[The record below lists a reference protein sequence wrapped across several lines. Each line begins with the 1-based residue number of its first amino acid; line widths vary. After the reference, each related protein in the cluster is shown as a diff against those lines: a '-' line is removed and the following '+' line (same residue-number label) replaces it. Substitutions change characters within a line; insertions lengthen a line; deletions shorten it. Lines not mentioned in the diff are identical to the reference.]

1 MKVQG
6 PGNRGVG
13 QVHEPRD
20 AGGQL
25 KANEQKQAKAPEE
38 KIQVSSLS
46 KLLSDAKVQNGEV
59 KDPDKIAQLKNQL
72 EAGTFKVDTE
82 RTAEAMLREER

>member
-20 AGGQL
+20 AGQS
-25 KANEQKQAKAPEE
+25 KATETKAREPQE

-46 KLLSDAKVQNGEV
+46 KLLSDAKISNGEV
-59 KDPDKIAQLKNQL
+59 KDPDKVAKLKSAI
-72 EAGTFKVDTE
+72 EAGTFKVDTDKI
-82 RTAEAMLREER
+82 AEAMLAEER

>member
-20 AGGQL
+20 AGQP
-25 KANEQKQAKAPEE
+25 KANEPTKAKVPDE

-46 KLLSDAKVQNGEV
+46 KRLSDAKVTAGEV
-59 KDPDKIAQLKNQL
+59 KDPDKIAQLKNAL
-72 EAGTFKVDTE
+72 AAGTFRVDTE
-82 RTAEAMLREER
+82 RTAEAVLREER

>member
-20 AGGQL
+20 AGQP
-25 KANEQKQAKAPEE
+25 KANEQTTKAKAPEE

-46 KLLSDAKVQNGEV
+46 KLLSDAKVSAGEV
-59 KDPDKIAQLKNQL
+59 KDPDKIAQLKSAL
-72 EAGTFKVDTE
+72 ESGNFKVDTE
-82 RTAEAMLREER
+82 RTAEAMLREES

>member
-20 AGGQL
+20 AGQP
-25 KANEQKQAKAPEE
+25 KANEQTKAKAPEE

-46 KLLSDAKVQNGEV
+46 KLLSDAKVSAGEV
-59 KDPDKIAQLKNQL
+59 KDPDKIAQLKNAL
-72 EAGTFKVDTE
+72 ESGNFKVDTE